1 MRPARLHFSPSEG
14 TASHWVLSGAG
25 WPSLGSIRLRV
36 GFNQAGALPE
46 NRGRERTRKFM
57 GFARCGLGL
66 VMADDKTII
75 VIVGI

>member
-1 MRPARLHFSPSEG
+1 MRLFFQRGHAFSLQHCSAAQGQAR
-14 TASHWVLSGAG
+14 
-25 WPSLGSIRLRV
+25 IRLRV